1 MTLGHQPTDDP
12 PRTSRRSRTLTAV
25 VAAGMLA
32 LTCAAPVH
40 ASSAP
45 AVPELRWSPC
55 HEGFQCATAK
65 LPLDYRQPDGKK
77 IDIAVVRRPA
87 TDPTHRIGTLFVNG
101 GGPSAQIDPTVAQ
114 YATLPADWRA
124 RFDVVTFD
132 PRGFGYS
139 TPVQCFPDTAAEDRL
154 LADLPVPFPA
164 GAKEIA
170 ATREIW
176 ARFDRECV
184 QHADLDLLAHNS
196 TANAARDM
204 DLLRQATGDRVLNY
218 LGLSYGT
225 VLGTIYANL
234 FPGKVGRM
242 ILDSTI
248 DPVRYTTAQDDLP
261 TYLRL
266 GSDRASASALN
277 SFLDLCGKASTAACA
292 FSAGT
297 PARTR
302 AKFDTLLARLR
313 RQGVTVEGPLGTC
326 GYACALAAVP
336 LRRVA
341 QWPAGASQL
350 QQLWTATAKVGAA
363 TAGPAPKAE
372 PEPGAGPSY
381 YTGQEQTLAVLCSDS
396 PNPRDPRAYEAGAR
410 LARARSGPIGL
421 TWAWPTAPCAGWPRS
436 QDRYEGPWNARTANP
451 IMLVGITGDPATPYQ
466 NSVAL
471 SHRLADAR
479 LLTVDGY
486 GHTALANRSACAS
499 AYETDYLLTGALPPA
514 GTVCKQD
521 DAPFPE
527 PAAR

>member
-1 MTLGHQPTDDP
+1 MT
-12 PRTSRRSRTLTAV
+12 AIM
-25 VAAGMLA
+25 AAGMLA
-32 LTCAAPVH
+32 LTCAAPVS
-40 ASSAP
+40 AAIREPSAP

-55 HEGFQCATAK
+55 HEGFQCATAQ

-77 IDIAVVRRPA
+77 IDIAVVRHLA
-87 TDPTHRIGTLFVNG
+87 TDPAHRIGTLFVNG

-139 TPVQCFPDTAAEDRL
+139 TPAQCFADTAAEDRF
-154 LADLPVPFPA
+154 LADLPVPFPV

-170 ATREIW
+170 ATQEIW

-184 QHADLDLLAHNS
+184 EHADPGLLAHNS
-196 TANAARDM
+196 TANAARDL
-204 DLLRQATGDRVLNY
+204 DLLRQAIGDPQLNY

-242 ILDSTI
+242 VLDSNI
-248 DPVRYTTAQDDLP
+248 DPVRYTTAQNDLP

-266 GSDRASASALN
+266 GSDKASASTLKA
-277 SFLDLCGKASTAACA
+277 FLDLCGKASTAACA
-292 FSAGT
+292 FSTGT
-297 PARTR
+297 PAKTR
-302 AKFDTLLARLR
+302 AKFDTLLERLR
-313 RQGVTVEGPLGTC
+313 RRPVTVDGPPGTC
-326 GYACALAAVP
+326 GYACALATVP
-336 LRRVA
+336 LRRVR
-341 QWPAGASQL
+341 QWQAGASQL
-350 QQLWTATAKVGAA
+350 QQLWTATTKGGDA
-363 TAGPAPKAE
+363 TAGPVPKAE
-372 PEPGAGPSY
+372 PDPGAGPSY
-381 YTGQEQTLAVLCSDS
+381 YTGQEQALAVICSDS
-396 PNPRDPRAYEAGAR
+396 PNPRDPLAYEAGAR

-451 IMLVGITGDPATPYQ
+451 ILLVGITGDPATPYQ
-466 NSVAL
+466 NSVTL
-471 SHRLADAR
+471 SRHLANSR

-486 GHTALANRSACAS
+486 GHTALANPSACAS
-499 AYETDYLLTGALPPA
+499 TYETGYLLTGALPPA
-514 GTVCKQD
+514 GTVCEQD
-521 DAPFPE
+521 DEPFPE